1 MKTVIKEGL
10 AVGATVSPTGE
21 GELVKGAA
29 LKLSLVDLELDGP
42 KVPFALD
49 DNEIDSELVSLEEAT
64 EDTLPLILREGLLG
78 LVSLEVRE
86 SVAVA
91 LPATDEVALSLREG
105 EIDPLN
111 DAITESVPDSLEE
124 VDEEMEA
131 LPLTLWE
138 DVLELVSL
146 GVRET
151 ETEVVPLSEE
161 VALSLGKGETDTL
174 PVELAVLVLV

>member
-49 DNEIDSELVSLEEAT
+49 ENEIDSELVSLEEAT
-64 EDTLPLILREGLLG
+64 EDTLPLTLREGLLG

-91 LPATDEVALSLREG
+91 VPATDEVALSLREG
-105 EIDPLN
+105 EIDPLPLN

-131 LPLTLWE
+131 LPLTL
-138 DVLELVSL
+138 
-146 GVRET
+146 
-151 ETEVVPLSEE
+151 
-161 VALSLGKGETDTL
+161 
-174 PVELAVLVLV
+174 